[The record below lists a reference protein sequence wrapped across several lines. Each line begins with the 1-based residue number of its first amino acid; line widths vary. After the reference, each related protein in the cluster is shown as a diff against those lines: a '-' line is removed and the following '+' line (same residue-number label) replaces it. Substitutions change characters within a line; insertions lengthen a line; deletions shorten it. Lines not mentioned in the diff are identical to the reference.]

1 MNTNKNY
8 DQETFTVPTDVMLEV
23 AQIILQADLPH
34 EIMGIKEHKRQIIM
48 SLNYQPGLKF
58 HQDAVKNINDI
69 LNEYNEIRNEESESV
84 NWRES

>member
-34 EIMGIKEHKRQIIM
+34 EIMGIKEHKLQIIM
-48 SLNYQPGLKF
+48 RLNYQPGLKF
-58 HQDAVKNINDI
+58 HQDADKNINDI